1 MLEAPHPMKHAMKF
15 LRPIASAAVLAAAV
29 GAAPAFAD
37 EKSEKYV
44 EQKANYVLN
53 VLNDDALNDDARA
66 AKFSEFMNTF
76 ADFRAIA
83 RRVLGPTTRQMSE
96 SQLEAYYKAFEEYA
110 VAVYQDQL
118 DQFRGEEIRVT
129 GSRDL
134 SDRNS
139 HVASMIKSSDT
150 GKDVEVIWDVLESR
164 DGSKY
169 LVRDVALN
177 IGGNNQ
183 FWLAVDQHQDFQA
196 FLKRNNNDID
206 ALIKNIKEMTAT
218 MNAR

>member
-1 MLEAPHPMKHAMKF
+1 MKRPMKY
-15 LRPIASAAVLAAAV
+15 LRSIAGAAVLATMA

-44 EQKANYVLN
+44 ETQANYVLE
-53 VLNDDALNDDARA
+53 VLNDSALDDKARA

-96 SQLEAYYKAFEEYA
+96 AQLEAYYKAFENYA

-118 DQFRGEEIRVT
+118 DQFRGEAIRVT

-134 SDRNS
+134 TDRNS
-139 HVASMIKSSDT
+139 HVSSLILSSDT
-150 GKDVEVIWDVLESR
+150 GKDVEVVWDVLESR

-206 ALIKNIKEMTAT
+206 ALIKNIKEMTAA

>member
-1 MLEAPHPMKHAMKF
+1 MKRSMKNNSMGF
-15 LRPIASAAVLAAAV
+15 RALAIAGALAASV
-29 GAAPAFAD
+29 GVAPAFAD
-37 EKSEKYV
+37 QKSESYV
-44 EQKANYVLN
+44 ESKANYVLE
-53 VLNDDALNDDARA
+53 VLNDSALSDDARA

-76 ADFRAIA
+76 ADFRSIA
-83 RRVLGPTTRQMSE
+83 RRVLGPATRQMSE
-96 SQLEAYYKAFEEYA
+96 AQLEAYYTAFENYA

-139 HVASMIKSSDT
+139 HVASLIKSSDT

-206 ALIKNIKEMTAT
+206 ALIANINEMTAA
-218 MNAR
+218 MNARS

>member
-1 MLEAPHPMKHAMKF
+1 MKRSRKMTISSRIRAVSV
-15 LRPIASAAVLAAAV
+15 AGAVAAVL
-29 GAAPAFAD
+29 GASPAFAD
-37 EKSEKYV
+37 QKSETYV
-44 EQKANYVLN
+44 ETQANYVLE
-53 VLNDDALNDDARA
+53 VLNDSALSNDARA

-83 RRVLGPTTRQMSE
+83 RRVLGPATRQMSE
-96 SQLEAYYKAFEEYA
+96 AQLEAYYQAFEQYA

-118 DQFRGEEIRVT
+118 DQFRGEEIRVV

-139 HVASMIKSSDT
+139 HVTSMIKSSDT

-164 DGSKY
+164 DGDRY

-183 FWLAVDQHQDFQA
+183 FWLAVDQNQDFQA

-206 ALIKNIKEMTAT
+206 KLIENINQMTAS
-218 MNAR
+218 MNARN

>member
-1 MLEAPHPMKHAMKF
+1 MKHAMKF

>member
-1 MLEAPHPMKHAMKF
+1 MKRPEKKTSFSFRALAMAGVMA
-15 LRPIASAAVLAAAV
+15 ASIGV
-29 GAAPAFAD
+29 APAFAD
-37 EKSEKYV
+37 AKSEKYV
-44 EQKANYVLN
+44 EEKANYVLS
-53 VLNDDALNDDARA
+53 VLNDESLDDEARA

-83 RRVLGPTTRQMSE
+83 RRVLGPATRQMSE
-96 SQLEAYYKAFEEYA
+96 QQLEAYYTAFEQYA

-139 HVASMIKSSDT
+139 HVGSMIMSSDT

-196 FLKRNNNDID
+196 FLKRNNNDIN
-206 ALIKNIKEMTAT
+206 ALIKNINDMTAA
-218 MNAR
+218 MKAD

>member
-1 MLEAPHPMKHAMKF
+1 MKRPLIEKF
-15 LRPIASAAVLAAAV
+15 RSLAVAGAIAATL

-37 EKSEKYV
+37 QKSEKYV
-44 EQKANYVLN
+44 ETQANSVLR
-53 VLNDDALNDDARA
+53 VLNDSSLTDEARA

-83 RRVLGPTTRQMSE
+83 RRVLGPVTRQMSE
-96 SQLEAYYKAFEEYA
+96 AQLEAYYEAFEKYA
-110 VAVYQDQL
+110 VAVYQAQL
-118 DQFRGEEIRVT
+118 DQFRGEEIRVV
-129 GSRDL
+129 GSKDL
-134 SDRNS
+134 TDRNS
-139 HVASMIKSSDT
+139 HVTSLILSSDT

-164 DGSKY
+164 DGTKY

-206 ALIKNIKEMTAT
+206 KLIENINEMTAS
-218 MNAR
+218 MNARS

>member
-1 MLEAPHPMKHAMKF
+1 MST
-15 LRPIASAAVLAAAV
+15 IADVTTTDRRARGKGPLAAIWNGLLAIRL
-29 GAAPAFAD
+29 AD
-37 EKSEKYV
+37 HRYHGLTRLSR
-44 EQKANYVLN
+44 QS
-53 VLNDDALNDDARA
+53 DDARA

-83 RRVLGPTTRQMSE
+83 RRVLGPATRQMSE
-96 SQLEAYYKAFEEYA
+96 AQLEAYYQAFERYA

-118 DQFRGEEIRVT
+118 DQFRGEEIRVV

-139 HVASMIKSSDT
+139 HVTSMIKSSDT

-164 DGSKY
+164 DGDKY

-183 FWLAVDQHQDFQA
+183 FWLAVDQNQDFQA

-206 ALIKNIKEMTAT
+206 KLIENINQMTAS
-218 MNAR
+218 MNARG

>member
-1 MLEAPHPMKHAMKF
+1 MKRPLETTMSMK
-15 LRPIASAAVLAAAV
+15 LRALAVAGAV
-29 GAAPAFAD
+29 AVTLGVAPAFAD
-37 EKSEKYV
+37 QKSENYV
-44 EQKANYVLN
+44 ETQANSVLR
-53 VLNDDALNDDARA
+53 VLNDSSLNDDARA

-96 SQLEAYYKAFEEYA
+96 AQLEAYYDAFEKYA
-110 VAVYQDQL
+110 VAVYQAQL
-118 DQFRGEEIRVT
+118 DQFRGEEIRVV

-134 SDRNS
+134 TDRNS
-139 HVASMIKSSDT
+139 HVTSLILSSDT

-164 DGSKY
+164 DGDKY

-183 FWLAVDQHQDFQA
+183 FWLAVDQNQDFQA

-206 ALIKNIKEMTAT
+206 ALIDNINQMTAT
-218 MNAR
+218 MNARR

>member
-1 MLEAPHPMKHAMKF
+1 MKRPEKKTSFSFRALAMAGAMA
-15 LRPIASAAVLAAAV
+15 ASIGV
-29 GAAPAFAD
+29 APAFAD
-37 EKSEKYV
+37 AKSEKYV
-44 EQKANYVLN
+44 AEKANYVLS
-53 VLNDDALNDDARA
+53 VLNDEALDDEARA

-83 RRVLGPTTRQMSE
+83 RRVLGPATRQMSE
-96 SQLEAYYKAFEEYA
+96 QQLEAYYEAFEQYA

-139 HVASMIKSSDT
+139 HVGSMIKSSDT
-150 GKDVEVIWDVLESR
+150 GKDVEVVWDVLESR

-206 ALIKNIKEMTAT
+206 ALIENIKQMTAAMKT
-218 MNAR
+218 N

>member
-1 MLEAPHPMKHAMKF
+1 MKRPEKKNAISFRALAIAGAMA
-15 LRPIASAAVLAAAV
+15 ASIGV
-29 GAAPAFAD
+29 APAFAD
-37 EKSEKYV
+37 AKSEKYV
-44 EQKANYVLN
+44 EEQANYVLS
-53 VLNDDALNDDARA
+53 VLNDEALDDEARA

-83 RRVLGPTTRQMSE
+83 RRVLGPATRQMSE
-96 SQLEAYYKAFEEYA
+96 QQLEAYYQAFEQYA

-139 HVASMIKSSDT
+139 HVGSMIKSSDT
-150 GKDVEVIWDVLESR
+150 GKDVEVVWDVLESR

-206 ALIKNIKEMTAT
+206 ALIQNIKEMTAAMKT
-218 MNAR
+218 D

>member
-1 MLEAPHPMKHAMKF
+1 MKF
-15 LRPIASAAVLAAAV
+15 RALAMAGALAASL

-37 EKSEKYV
+37 GKSEQYV
-44 EQKANYVLN
+44 EKQANYVLG
-53 VLNDDALNDDARA
+53 VLNDTALSDEARL

-83 RRVLGPTTRQMSE
+83 RRVLGPATRQMSE
-96 SQLEAYYKAFEEYA
+96 AQLEAYYQAFEKYA
-110 VAVYQDQL
+110 VAVYEDQL

-139 HVASMIKSSDT
+139 HVASLIRSADT
-150 GKDVEVIWDVLESR
+150 GNDVEVIWDVLESR
-164 DGSKY
+164 DGSFY

-183 FWLAVDQHQDFQA
+183 FWLAVDQHSDFQA

-206 ALIKNIKEMTAT
+206 ALIANINEMTEQMT
-218 MNAR
+218 ARN

>member
-1 MLEAPHPMKHAMKF
+1 MKRPEKKNSMSLRALAM
-15 LRPIASAAVLAAAV
+15 AGALAASV
-29 GAAPAFAD
+29 GVAPAFAD

-44 EQKANYVLN
+44 EEKANYVLN
-53 VLNDDALNDDARA
+53 VLNDDALNDEARA
-66 AKFSEFMNTF
+66 KKFSEFMNTF

-83 RRVLGPTTRQMSE
+83 RRVLGPATRQMSE
-96 SQLEAYYKAFEEYA
+96 QQLEAYYQAFEQYA
-110 VAVYQDQL
+110 VAVYQEQL

-139 HVASMIKSSDT
+139 HVASMIKSSNT
-150 GKDVEVIWDVLESR
+150 GKDVEVVWDVLESR

-183 FWLAVDQHQDFQA
+183 FWLAVDQNQDFQA

-206 ALIKNIKEMTAT
+206 ALIKNIKDMTAA
-218 MNAR
+218 MKAKG